1 MQTLPNMNLP
11 IQINSASPA
20 PKHARAK
27 SVEGDG
33 GQFSQSLSREME
45 QRKSPVT
52 APAPAKAAAP
62 AKPQQ
67 QAAKPAE
74 KAPAADAAAAP
85 AEAATTKDS
94 ASAVETSASSP
105 ASERARA
112 AELSSPVA
120 DMLALVASFN
130 QPGAPV
136 VPVLPNAVASA
147 PAAALDPA
155 TSAAATVAIA
165 AAAGDPLLDPTRP
178 AAMAPVDVTAAPL
191 AVPLASTGAPVAQAT
206 AALTPQVAGDAAQT
220 FTQALAQAAMPDLE
234 KPAMEPGKLERT
246 PLQAATEP
254 ALGRAP
260 VERTGVTAA
269 AAAPDALKALADPAL
284 TAAPRGRDAAEL
296 PPMTEFKVGAPVSA
310 PLQQAALAVAQS
322 VNGPA
327 GDKLPARV
335 GTPAWDNQVAQ
346 KIVWMVGG
354 AEQTASLTLNPPDL
368 GPMQV
373 VLSVTNEMANITFS
387 SGQAEVRQA
396 LEDAMP
402 KLREMM
408 SENGIALGN
417 ATVNDGAPEPQQDGG
432 RQANNGARSNAG
444 GEGGNGM
451 GGTNGSAA
459 EAAARND
466 ARPLRAGETRG
477 LVDTFA

>member
-1 MQTLPNMNLP
+1 MQTSPNMNLP

-20 PKHARAK
+20 PKNARAK
-27 SVEGDG
+27 SSEGDG

-45 QRKSPVT
+45 QRKGPVT
-52 APAPAKAAAP
+52 PPAAAPAKPAAA

-74 KAPAADAAAAP
+74 KAPASAAAP
-85 AEAATTKDS
+85 ADAATTKDS
-94 ASAVETSASSP
+94 ASAAGTGASEP
-105 ASERARA
+105 ASERSRT
-112 AELSSPVA
+112 AELASPVA

-130 QPGAPV
+130 QPGAPM
-136 VPVLPNAVASA
+136 VPVLPAVPSA
-147 PAAALDPA
+147 PAVALDPA
-155 TSAAATVAIA
+155 AAAAATVA
-165 AAAGDPLLDPTRP
+165 AAAGDPLLDPSRP
-178 AAMAPVDVTAAPL
+178 AAMVPVEVTATPL
-191 AVPLASTGAPVAQAT
+191 PVPLASTGAPVAQT
-206 AALTPQVAGDAAQT
+206 AAPVTPQAGADAAQT
-220 FTQALAQAAMPDLE
+220 FTQVLANAAMPE
-234 KPAMEPGKLERT
+234 VAKAAVEPGKLERT
-246 PLQAATEP
+246 PLQAGAEP
-254 ALGRAP
+254 TLGRAP
-260 VERTGVTAA
+260 VERAGVTAA

-284 TAAPRGRDAAEL
+284 TATPRGREAAAEL
-296 PPMTEFKVGAPVSA
+296 PPMTEFKVGAPVTA

-354 AEQTASLTLNPPDL
+354 AEQSASLTLNPPDL

-373 VLSVTNEMANITFS
+373 VLSVTNEMASITFS

-417 ATVNDGAPEPQQDGG
+417 ATVNDGAPEPQHDGG
-432 RQANNGARSNAG
+432 KQANNGGRSGSG
-444 GEGGNGM
+444 GEGGNGT

-459 EAAARND
+459 DAAARND